1 MTAFTHALP
10 RKPVRRAIAVGLVA
24 AGALFLSACGD
35 DGDDMSG
42 MEHGSGNSSTS
53 ASASASPSASA
64 TTEPG
69 STAFN
74 DADVAFAQMMIPHH
88 QQALAMARLADGRTS
103 DSEVKELAAKIA
115 QAQGPEIRTMQG
127 WLKSWNQPTATGSM
141 PGMDHGSGDGMMSD
155 GDMEHLK
162 GMNGADFDRMFAD
175 MMIEHHNGAITMAE
189 GERKNG
195 EYAGAVKMAGAIVE
209 GQSAEVKQLQSILD
223 RL

>member
-1 MTAFTHALP
+1 MTAFTHARP
-10 RKPVRRAIAVGLVA
+10 RKPVRRAAAVGLVA

-35 DGDDMSG
+35 NGDDMSG
-42 MEHGSGNSSTS
+42 MEHGSGNSS
-53 ASASASPSASA
+53 ASASAAA
-64 TTEPG
+64 DAG
-69 STAFN
+69 STGFN

-88 QQALAMARLADGRTS
+88 QQALAMARLADGRAS
-103 DSEVKELAAKIA
+103 DSEVKEIVAKIE
-115 QAQGPEIRTMQG
+115 QAQDPEIRTMQG
-127 WLKSWNQPTATGSM
+127 WLKSWNQPTAAVGSM

-162 GMNGADFDRMFAD
+162 GMKGAEFDKMFAD

-189 GERKNG
+189 GEQKNG

>member
-10 RKPVRRAIAVGLVA
+10 RKPVRRAAAVGLVA
-24 AGALFLSACGD
+24 AGALFLSACGG

-42 MEHGSGNSSTS
+42 MEHGSGNSS
-53 ASASASPSASA
+53 ASASASTSASA
-64 TTEPG
+64 TAEAG
-69 STAFN
+69 STGFN

-88 QQALAMARLADGRTS
+88 QQALAMARLADGRAS
-103 DSEVKELAAKIA
+103 GAEVKEIAAKIEKA
-115 QAQGPEIRTMQG
+115 QDPEIRTMQG
-127 WLKSWNQPTATGSM
+127 WLKSWNRPTAAAGSM

-162 GMNGADFDRMFAD
+162 GMKGAEFDKMFAD
-175 MMIEHHNGAITMAE
+175 MMIEHHEGAITMAE

>member
-10 RKPVRRAIAVGLVA
+10 RKPVRRTVAVGLVA
-24 AGALFLSACGD
+24 AGALFLSACGGD
-35 DGDDMSG
+35 SDDMSG
-42 MEHGSGNSSTS
+42 MEHGSGNSSASTSASTS
-53 ASASASPSASA
+53 ASASAEA
-64 TTEPG
+64 G
-69 STAFN
+69 STGFN

-88 QQALAMARLADGRTS
+88 QQALAMARLADGRAS
-103 DSEVKELAAKIA
+103 DSEVKELAAKIE
-115 QAQGPEIRTMQG
+115 QAQDPEIRTMQG
-127 WLKSWNQPTATGSM
+127 WLKSWNQPTAAGSM

-162 GMNGADFDRMFAD
+162 GMKGAEFDKMFAD